1 VVIVIAGGLVIVRH
15 HDAAKTVPRRIT
27 MTGNATRRM
36 VVIALALAACPALA
50 ADLPPDLAT
59 TLAAFDRAQF
69 SNDVPTLTGL
79 YADDYVLVNSDASVE
94 NKQQALADYLAPG
107 FKAEPYVLEEP
118 VRLLSTDTAVV
129 AGLAR
134 LRWTQDGEHH
144 TRTVRMAYVWMK
156 RAGRWQAS
164 YTQVT
169 RVPS

>member
-1 VVIVIAGGLVIVRH
+1 MHGI
-15 HDAAKTVPRRIT
+15 
-27 MTGNATRRM
+27 ATRTL
-36 VVIALALAACPALA
+36 VVVALVLAVRPALA
-50 ADLPPDLAT
+50 ADLPPDLAAA
-59 TLAAFDRAQF
+59 LAAFDRAQF
-69 SNDVPTLTGL
+69 SNDVPTLTHL

-94 NKQQALADYLAPG
+94 NKQQALADFLAPG

-118 VRLLSTDTAVV
+118 VRLLSSDTAVV

-134 LRWTQDGEHH
+134 LRWTQNGEHQ